1 MKVSG
6 ISNLW
11 VFVFPISIFQ
21 FSTFYLQAIR
31 FVETYDIFNEATD
44 PVDGHISDNPLICS
58 ETMQRTWLIY
68 FHGEFCLYL
77 VVFELLPILS
87 W

>member
-21 FSTFYLQAIR
+21 FSTFYLQTIR
-31 FVETYDIFNEATD
+31 FYEIYDLFNEATD
-44 PVDGHISDNPLICS
+44 SVDGRISDNPLICN
-58 ETMQRTWLIY
+58 ETMQ
-68 FHGEFCLYL
+68 
-77 VVFELLPILS
+77 
-87 W
+87 